1 MMTHDDQFPE
11 ETINWDAVRAELQ
24 WDDRRYAEQMEQ
36 ARLHQRAQQYAAAS
50 TLDSYVEAKTL
61 PALVFDLGGERY
73 GVDVMLVRG
82 LRDLPQITPVPGAPH
97 FYPGVVNLRGQIVTV
112 MDLRPFFDM
121 AIHQISPPA
130 ELVVVKSGRL
140 ELALLAHHI
149 HGVQAISQADIAST
163 GEIRYTRGVTAERLV
178 LLDIA
183 ALFED
188 ERLIAGTP
196 DD

>member
-1 MMTHDDQFPE
+1 MEYDDEQPQD
-11 ETINWDAVRAELQ
+11 IDWDAVRAELQ
-24 WDDRRYAEQMEQ
+24 WDNSRYTEAAEQS
-36 ARLHQRAQQYAAAS
+36 RLILRAQQYASAKGS
-50 TLDSYVEAKTL
+50 EYIDTQTL
-61 PALVFDLGGERY
+61 LVLTFDLGGERY

-82 LRDLPQITPVPGAPH
+82 LRDLPHVTHVPGSPR
-97 FYPGVVNLRGQIVTV
+97 FYTGVVNLRGQIITV

-121 AIHQISPPA
+121 PVNDSEPPS

-149 HGVQAISQADIAST
+149 HGVQSIPQADVVSA
-163 GEIRYTRGVTAERLV
+163 GEIRYTRGVTANRLV

-188 ERLIAGTP
+188 ERLIAGGP
-196 DD
+196 EE